1 MLRALF
7 SIMSEKNS
15 VRTPFWKNID
25 VQGESECWEWR
36 GDIDIL
42 TGFGVSSRMVHGS
55 EVVRKAH
62 RIAYILRYGTVP
74 SNHVVRHTCRNQL
87 CCNPD
92 HLMHMREHPEEEDE
106 HLVTAYYYSSKR
118 ASKLSDFERRRILSL
133 REYGVTIKEIALR
146 FKVSSSTVSRT
157 LKGNK

>member
-7 SIMSEKNS
+7 SIMSDGNS
-15 VRTPFWKNID
+15 GRTPFWKNVEVND
-25 VQGESECWEWR
+25 RSKCWDWK

-42 TGFGVSSRMVHGS
+42 TGFGISSKMVHGS

-74 SNHVVRHTCRNQL
+74 SNHVVRHTCRNQI

-92 HLMHMREHPEEEDE
+92 HLIHMRQHPEDEDE
-106 HLVTAYYYSSKR
+106 HLVTAYYYSSRR
-118 ASKLSDFERRRILSL
+118 AAKLSDFERRRILSL
-133 REYGVTIKEIALR
+133 REYGVTIKEIARR

-157 LKGNK
+157 LKDNK

>member
-7 SIMSEKNS
+7 SIMSENNS
-15 VRTPFWKNID
+15 GRIPFWKNVD
-25 VQGESECWEWR
+25 VQDKSECWGWK

-74 SNHVVRHTCRNQL
+74 SSHVIRHTCRNQL

-92 HLMHMREHPEEEDE
+92 HLMPMREHPQEEDE
-106 HLVTAYYYSSKR
+106 HLVTAYYYSSR
-118 ASKLSDFERRRILSL
+118 RSGRLSDFERRRILSL
-133 REYGVTIKEIALR
+133 REYGVTIKEIARR
-146 FKVSSSTVSRT
+146 FQVSPSTVSRV

>member
-7 SIMSEKNS
+7 SIMSDVNS
-15 VRTPFWKNID
+15 GRTPFWKNVEVKD
-25 VQGESECWEWR
+25 KSKCWDWK

-42 TGFGVSSRMVHGS
+42 TGFGISSKMVHGS

-74 SNHVVRHTCRNQL
+74 SNHVVRHTCRNQI

-92 HLMHMREHPEEEDE
+92 HLIHMRQHPEDEDE
-106 HLVTAYYYSSKR
+106 HLVTAYYYSSRR
-118 ASKLSDFERRRILSL
+118 APKLSDFEKRRIAEL
-133 REYGVTIKEIALR
+133 RDNGITIKEIARR
-146 FKVSSSTVSRT
+146 FKVSGSTVSRT

>member
-7 SIMSEKNS
+7 SIMSENNS
-15 VRTPFWKNID
+15 DRTPFWKNVD
-25 VQGESECWEWR
+25 VQGKSECWEWR

-92 HLMHMREHPEEEDE
+92 HLIPMRKHPEEEDE
-106 HLVTAYYYSSKR
+106 HLVTAYYYSSRR
-118 ASKLSDFERRRILSL
+118 AAKLSDFEKRRMGEL
-133 REYGVTIKEIALR
+133 RDQGTTIKEIARR